1 MKTKKKRQYMS
12 RQKGQIIIAFAQQQ
26 RWLIKITLLLQ
37 QPDNTNF
44 GNRFDTLFIYI
55 CKNFLKMNFKTNLL
69 FVDETDHRSGVN
81 R

>member
-1 MKTKKKRQYMS
+1 MS
-12 RQKGQIIIAFAQQQ
+12 RQKGQIISAFAQQQ

-55 CKNFLKMNFKTNLL
+55 CKIKKNELMNFKTNLL